1 MKNRIVLLLSIF
13 GLLITN
19 ISGQN
24 FDKVAV
30 AARIHESKPKI
41 DGKVEEQVWQ
51 QVKVVDSFTQFD
63 PVHGEATSYETRVR
77 FLYDDEALYVSAMMF
92 DPAPD
97 SILKELDERD
107 NYPNAD
113 RFEIKLDTYLN
124 QQDAYVF
131 GLSASGV
138 QFDHRHQDRSYSA
151 VWESAVEIN
160 SEGWFVEMRI
170 PYSAF
175 RFPEKEK
182 QEWGLQIIR
191 SVRRTRERD
200 VWAFMEKGLPDYM
213 NYWGVLTGI
222 ENVDPPV
229 RLSLTPYFSAQKKY
243 FPDENGDIINGRS
256 IGGGLDLRY
265 GINESFTADVTL
277 LPDFSQVK
285 SDNPVKNLSAFETVH
300 AERRPFFIE
309 SMDLF
314 KRGGLFYS
322 RRIGQKPS
330 GYYDVDSE
338 IDSTGEIIEN
348 PAKAELVNA
357 AKFYGRN
364 KSGTGIGVLNA
375 ITAQS
380 FAKVQSED
388 GEIDKYRTGPLT
400 NYNIAVVDQP
410 LKNNSNI
417 YLINTNVYRQG
428 DFDKAN
434 VTGFG
439 TDLKDKENDFSIEAR
454 GSLSQRYT
462 AKENQEKYESL
473 FGYQY
478 YLALRKI
485 SGNFRFRIFRDVKDD
500 DYNIND
506 MGVNHRN
513 NYYTNG
519 VRFDYRKYEPFSVFR
534 YFSNYVTLRKTE
546 DFSTHENIDF
556 KLRYGG
562 YATLKSYT
570 SFWYHLNYSIQERY
584 DYYDPRVEDRYIVRP
599 PYFNT
604 SLGLSTDYR
613 KPLAFNSNF
622 YVALDQQE
630 YYMTSISLGPRVRVN
645 DRLSFNYNMKLQQQ
659 DNSLGYVT
667 QEEDDR
673 IIYGRRNL
681 STFENTLNSRLMLKS
696 NLSVSLWMRHYWYQG
711 DYQEYFE
718 LTQNGELSDSNG
730 YEENND
736 FNFNAFNLDLMLNWR
751 FAPGSNMSLVW
762 KNEITSEDDYLVQ
775 DFYKNIKNTFDAPQ
789 TNIISLKILYYLD
802 YQNLN
807 IFGEKG

>member
-1 MKNRIVLLLSIF
+1 MKNRIVLLLSVF

-24 FDKVAV
+24 FDKNAV
-30 AARIHESKPKI
+30 ATRIHEDHPSI
-41 DGKVEEQVWQ
+41 DGKIDEAVWQ
-51 QVKVVDSFTQFD
+51 MAQPTNSFTQYD
-63 PVHGEATSYETRVR
+63 PVHGEEASHQTTVR
-77 FLYDDEALYVSAMMF
+77 FLYDDAALYIAAKMYDS
-92 DPAPD
+92 APD
-97 SILKELDERD
+97 SILKELSERD
-107 NYPNAD
+107 DYPNAD
-113 RFEIKLDTYLN
+113 RIEIKLDTYLN

-131 GLSASGV
+131 AVSASGV
-138 QFDHRHQDRSYSA
+138 QRDFRHRDRSYSA
-151 VWESAVEIN
+151 VWESAVDIN
-160 SEGWFVEMRI
+160 NEGWSAEFRI

-175 RFPEKEK
+175 RFPEKEE
-182 QEWGLQIIR
+182 QTWGLQIVRTIR
-191 SVRRTRERD
+191 RHREQD

-243 FPDENGDIINGRS
+243 LPDENGDIISGRS

-277 LPDFSQVK
+277 LPDFSNVK

-300 AERRPFFIE
+300 SERRPFFVE

-314 KRGGLFYS
+314 KKGGLFYT

-330 GYYDVDSE
+330 GYDDVDSE
-338 IDSTGEIIEN
+338 IDSTAEIIEN

-364 KSGTGIGVLNA
+364 KKGTGIGVLNA

-380 FAKVQSED
+380 FAKAESADGSVEQVQ
-388 GEIDKYRTGPLT
+388 TGPMT

-410 LKNNSNI
+410 LKNNSSI

-428 DFDKAN
+428 DYDKAN

-454 GSLSQRYT
+454 GSLSQRFT
-462 AKENQEKYESL
+462 PKPDHNDHESL
-473 FGYQY
+473 LGYQY

-500 DYNIND
+500 QYNIND
-506 MGVNHRN
+506 LGINHRN

-519 VRFDYRKYEPFSVFR
+519 VRFDYRKYEPFGIFR

-556 KLRYGG
+556 RLRYGG

-570 SFWYHLNYSIQERY
+570 SFWYHMNYSIQDRY
-584 DYYDPRVEDRYIVRP
+584 DYYDPRVDGRYIVRP

-613 KPLAFNSNF
+613 KPFAFNSNF
-622 YVALDQQE
+622 YVAVDEEE
-630 YYMTSISLGPRVRVN
+630 YYMTSVSIGPRVRVN
-645 DRLSFNYNMKLQQQ
+645 DRLSFNYNIKLQQQ
-659 DNSLGYVT
+659 DNSMGYVT
-667 QEEDDR
+667 EKDGEK
-673 IIYGRRNL
+673 IIYGKRDL

-711 DYQEYFE
+711 DYQEYFD
-718 LTQNGELSDSNG
+718 LTQEGDLADNEG
-730 YEENND
+730 YEENNN

-762 KNEITSEDDYLVQ
+762 KNEITSEEDILVH
-775 DFYKNIKNTFDAPQ
+775 DFYQNLKNTFNAPQ

>member
-388 GEIDKYRTGPLT
+388 GEIDKYRTGPL
-400 NYNIAVVDQP
+400 
-410 LKNNSNI
+410 
-417 YLINTNVYRQG
+417 
-428 DFDKAN
+428 
-434 VTGFG
+434 
-439 TDLKDKENDFSIEAR
+439 
-454 GSLSQRYT
+454 
-462 AKENQEKYESL
+462 
-473 FGYQY
+473 
-478 YLALRKI
+478 
-485 SGNFRFRIFRDVKDD
+485 
-500 DYNIND
+500 
-506 MGVNHRN
+506 
-513 NYYTNG
+513 
-519 VRFDYRKYEPFSVFR
+519 
-534 YFSNYVTLRKTE
+534 
-546 DFSTHENIDF
+546 
-556 KLRYGG
+556 
-562 YATLKSYT
+562 
-570 SFWYHLNYSIQERY
+570 
-584 DYYDPRVEDRYIVRP
+584 
-599 PYFNT
+599 
-604 SLGLSTDYR
+604 
-613 KPLAFNSNF
+613 
-622 YVALDQQE
+622 
-630 YYMTSISLGPRVRVN
+630 
-645 DRLSFNYNMKLQQQ
+645 
-659 DNSLGYVT
+659 
-667 QEEDDR
+667 
-673 IIYGRRNL
+673 
-681 STFENTLNSRLMLKS
+681 
-696 NLSVSLWMRHYWYQG
+696 
-711 DYQEYFE
+711 
-718 LTQNGELSDSNG
+718 
-730 YEENND
+730 
-736 FNFNAFNLDLMLNWR
+736 
-751 FAPGSNMSLVW
+751 
-762 KNEITSEDDYLVQ
+762 
-775 DFYKNIKNTFDAPQ
+775 
-789 TNIISLKILYYLD
+789 
-802 YQNLN
+802 
-807 IFGEKG
+807 